1 MADEDPTLPDA
12 TSAPKPVNQ
21 KVSLKYR
28 FLSPK
33 DIQLRKNAKVEE
45 IKTRY
50 AEKERLIAEKEK
62 KKELGIIEKARLR
75 RINKALG
82 TQLISGEAQNFV
94 VEKPLEPNAMDR
106 YEAQQLERKKAIRT
120 QDKFVPVQKM

>member
-12 TSAPKPVNQ
+12 TSVPKPAPKP
-21 KVSLKYR
+21 KKKCGI
-28 FLSPK
+28 LSRE
-33 DIQLRKNAKVEE
+33 DIEDRKNAKVEE
-45 IKTRY
+45 IKTRFS
-50 AEKERLIAEKEK
+50 EKERYAAEKEK

-75 RINKALG
+75 RINKTLG

-94 VEKPLEPNAMDR
+94 VEKPLAPNAMDR
-106 YEAQQLERKKAIRT
+106 YDAQLEAKRKAIRT

>member
-12 TSAPKPVNQ
+12 TSVPKPAPKP
-21 KVSLKYR
+21 KEKGGI
-28 FLSPK
+28 LSRE
-33 DIQLRKNAKVEE
+33 DIEDRKNAKVEE
-45 IKTRY
+45 IKTRFS
-50 AEKERLIAEKEK
+50 EKERYAAEKEK

-75 RINKALG
+75 RINKSLG

-94 VEKPLEPNAMDR
+94 VEKPLAPNAMDR
-106 YEAQQLERKKAIRT
+106 YDAQLEAKRKAIRT